1 MLLTLYYFA
10 ATWLQSWR
18 LNSIKTKISEIRER
32 NGSVLLY
39 KDPSSKS
46 ADSGGHASATKLDAT
61 ASEDEK
67 KPLPKSR
74 SELPIRGVIESK
86 FIPEGK
92 SQVGDLLWFAS
103 NKFSISLFPIPVVDI
118 CDWIS
123 VPGGR
128 TTFPIPLKNCL
139 QSPLSSATRV
149 HLLFEAEFCA
159 FEKQAYSFHVEEFG
173 AAKAWYAG
181 ESFSLLLETDEDH
194 LARLMAGFMLN
205 TIHISSGLEIVRI
218 QSVEVTGTPCFF
230 LNTDWENLPKSAT
243 KKLGISRRWMTA
255 PQWNSHVVVLRSFSQ
270 AAVKAVKTQDPVSI
284 EGQKGSVLVRGP
296 SPIAVTSP
304 TSFGDRDQQQSLSL
318 QLAVDEK
325 LSRAVGEVCL
335 SPSVSMSV
343 QHGSNSVDPSS
354 ASVSSFGSMTRL
366 SNDTLVAASPLR
378 KSLLDG
384 RSGSMTSIGSMS
396 TASVCSNVQQR
407 VVVPHQ
413 KTSSDSPPNVFIFSE
428 SSVSVESVKM
438 TLSAILHKQRY
449 TVYPLNLTQMLT
461 TPWQTQASLVVI
473 SGSVPASLVPRLVS
487 FVLRGGGRL
496 LCLCSDLL
504 GTFLPPFRTAEVRPD
519 ELVTFSYSTWKHV
532 SLMHHIFCY
541 QPSPTPAK
549 FSQDEQSIRSG
560 IPNSVEIQDT
570 DKKQHTLDVK
580 VLGAEETWQTPSL
593 ILATTQNGGKIIFS
607 QVHLEVD
614 PLQYENDEAKHKALR
629 SSDKAR
635 VEILIDLLST
645 HLGLK
650 CGKQGPDPKYT
661 PAYFLGTHEL
671 KLEFMESL
679 KGSMDD
685 SNTLKLAE
693 IMVKFCGKSVTSPP
707 EASSTFM
714 PVLMY
719 ACPDSF
725 STVIYFEN
733 LNTKKL
739 GRLVIYS
746 KVMVSAALLLDG
758 RKLAH
763 GLAVIPYTQTESL
776 SNSWLS
782 PDGCATFSLQL
793 HIPVDSLLGQN
804 LTLLQH
810 LVTIATVSS
819 ICSIPGL
826 ENLDICLKWPNDI
839 YAGKSLKI
847 GASTLRCIVHNL
859 LGICNV
865 SLGLNLSN
873 KEPTTCVN
881 DMIAELNRKTGKS
894 VAALSHE
901 KLFAIVFTELE
912 RLVEMAQS
920 GHIDDVIAIYYK
932 YWLHSNAEATVI
944 GADGCTKSVQIVGID
959 YLGALRVQDQSN
971 DEFALHPD
979 EYSFD
984 MQSAII
990 APKV

>member
-1 MLLTLYYFA
+1 
-10 ATWLQSWR
+10 
-18 LNSIKTKISEIRER
+18 
-32 NGSVLLY
+32 
-39 KDPSSKS
+39 
-46 ADSGGHASATKLDAT
+46 
-61 ASEDEK
+61 
-67 KPLPKSR
+67 
-74 SELPIRGVIESK
+74 
-86 FIPEGK
+86 
-92 SQVGDLLWFAS
+92 
-103 NKFSISLFPIPVVDI
+103 
-118 CDWIS
+118 
-123 VPGGR
+123 
-128 TTFPIPLKNCL
+128 
-139 QSPLSSATRV
+139 
-149 HLLFEAEFCA
+149 
-159 FEKQAYSFHVEEFG
+159 
-173 AAKAWYAG
+173 
-181 ESFSLLLETDEDH
+181 
-194 LARLMAGFMLN
+194 MAGFMLN

-230 LNTDWENLPKSAT
+230 LNTDWENLPNSAT

-255 PQWNSHVVVLRSFSQ
+255 PQWHSHVMVLRNFSQ

-284 EGQKGSVLVRGP
+284 EGQRGSVLVRGP

-304 TSFGDRDQQQSLSL
+304 LSHDCEQLVLHPEKVSSLMSCE
-318 QLAVDEK
+318 D
-325 LSRAVGEVCL
+325 VCPP

-354 ASVSSFGSMTRL
+354 ASVSSFGSITRL

-378 KSLLDG
+378 KSLMDG
-384 RSGSMTSIGSMS
+384 RSGSVTSIGSMS
-396 TASVCSNVQQR
+396 TASVCSNIQQR
-407 VVVPHQ
+407 VVIPHQ
-413 KTSSDSPPNVFIFSE
+413 KTSSESPPNVFIFSE

-438 TLSAILHKQRY
+438 TLSSILHKQRY

-461 TPWQTQASLVVI
+461 TPWQNQASLVVV

-487 FVLRGGGRL
+487 FVLKGKGRL

-570 DKKQHTLDVK
+570 DKRQHTLDVK

-593 ILATTQNGGKIIFS
+593 ILATSDNGGKIIFS

-614 PLQYENDEAKHKALR
+614 PMQYENDESKHKALR

-685 SNTLKLAE
+685 SNTLKLTE
-693 IMVKFCGKSVTSPP
+693 IMVKFCGKGVSPP

-714 PVLMY
+714 PVMMY

-746 KVMVSAALLLDG
+746 KVMASAALLLDG

-763 GLAVIPYTQTESL
+763 GLAVIPYTQTKGI
-776 SNSWLS
+776 SNCWLS
-782 PDGCATFSLQL
+782 PDGCATFSIQL
-793 HIPVDSLLGQN
+793 HIPIDSVLGQN

-810 LVTIATVSS
+810 LVTVATVSS

-826 ENLDICLKWPNDI
+826 ENLDVCLKWPNDI
-839 YAGKSLKI
+839 YAGKLLKI
-847 GASTLRCIVHNL
+847 GGSTLRCIVHNRV
-859 LGICNV
+859 GICNV

-873 KEPTTCVN
+873 KEPTTCIN
-881 DMIAELNRKTGKS
+881 DMITELNKKTGS
-894 VAALSHE
+894 SIASLSHE
-901 KLFAIVFTELE
+901 KFFAIVFTELE
-912 RLVEMAQS
+912 RIVDLVQNGQIE
-920 GHIDDVIAIYYK
+920 DVISLYYK

-944 GADGCTKSVQIVGID
+944 GADGSSKTVQIVGID
-959 YLGALRVQDQSN
+959 YLGALRVHDQLN
-971 DEFALHPD
+971 DEYALHPD
-979 EYSFD
+979 ENSFD